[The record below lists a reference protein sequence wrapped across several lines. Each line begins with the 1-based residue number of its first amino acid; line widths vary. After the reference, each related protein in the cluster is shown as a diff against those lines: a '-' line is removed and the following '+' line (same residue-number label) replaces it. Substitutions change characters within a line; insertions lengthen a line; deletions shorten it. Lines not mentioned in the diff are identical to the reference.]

1 MNENISVE
9 VFEFWEKYSEADEI
23 EQRKILKTLPM
34 FKDIDENGML
44 QFVSLS
50 MIQSYFNDIIDV
62 FKEEKK

>member
-9 VFEFWEKYSEADEI
+9 VFKFWEKYSEADEI